1 MPRGYHGLNA
11 LGPATGHPQM
21 KGKHVRQVIIIGS
34 GPAGFTAAIYAARAN
49 LSPLLIASSVEAGG
63 ELMNTTEVENF
74 PGFPEGIKGPD
85 LMARMQEQA
94 EKFGTEVLYDDVTA
108 LDLTGRTKT
117 VTLGSGAVHEAQAVV
132 FATGSAPRKIG
143 VVGEQRL
150 SGHGVSYCATCD
162 GFFFREQEIAV
173 VGGGDAAMEEAIF
186 LTKFAS
192 KVYVIHR
199 RDELRAS
206 KIMQDRASANE
217 KIEFVWNSEVVD
229 VVGDDAV
236 TGLLLRDTVDGST
249 RELPVT
255 GVFVAIGND
264 PRTHLVHDQLDITE
278 HGTVWVD
285 GRSSRT
291 SVPGVFAAGDV
302 VDPTYRQAVT
312 AAGSGATAALDA
324 EHYLA
329 ALGDAG
335 APAPD
340 ASEIDHLTD
349 ADGDA
354 DTATA

>member
-1 MPRGYHGLNA
+1 M
-11 LGPATGHPQM
+11 
-21 KGKHVRQVIIIGS
+21 RQVIIIGS

-117 VTLGSGAVHEAQAVV
+117 VTLGSGAVHEAPAVV

-173 VGGGDAAMEEAIF
+173 VGGGDSAMEEAIF

-192 KVYVIHR
+192 RVYVIHR

-206 KIMQDRASANE
+206 KIMQDRAFANE
-217 KIEFVWNSEVVD
+217 KIEFVWNSEIVD

-312 AAGSGATAALDA
+312 AAGSGATAALDV

>member
-11 LGPATGHPQM
+11 VGPATGHPQM

-49 LSPLLIASSVEAGG
+49 LSPLLIASSVEVGG

-117 VTLGSGAVHEAQAVV
+117 VTLGSGAVHEAHAVV

-143 VVGEQRL
+143 VAGEQRL
-150 SGHGVSYCATCD
+150 SGRGVSYCATCD

-173 VGGGDAAMEEAIF
+173 VGGGDSAMEEATF

-206 KIMQDRASANE
+206 KIMQDRAFANE

-229 VVGDDAV
+229 VIGDDAV
-236 TGLLLRDTVDGST
+236 TGLLLRDTVDGSI

-312 AAGSGATAALDA
+312 AAGSGATAALDV

-335 APAPD
+335 APATD